1 MAAVAFGLALLVGLA
16 IDRTRSGR
24 GLRAIAED
32 RVGALVVGVPL
43 SRLLPLAFGLAGAV
57 AAVAAVAAAP
67 SAPVSVETGTL
78 LGVKGLAAAL
88 LVRFGPP
95 LWAFAAG
102 AALGLLEAAIANVH
116 VGGVELGPEYS
127 QVLPLL
133 LVLVALALRP
143 PREALEE
150 VE

>member
-1 MAAVAFGLALLVGLA
+1 M
-16 IDRTRSGR
+16 
-24 GLRAIAED
+24 
-32 RVGALVVGVPL
+32 
-43 SRLLPLAFGLAGAV
+43 
-57 AAVAAVAAAP
+57 
-67 SAPVSVETGTL
+67 
-78 LGVKGLAAAL
+78 
-88 LVRFGPP
+88 
-95 LWAFAAG
+95 
-102 AALGLLEAAIANVH
+102 H

>member
-1 MAAVAFGLALLVGLA
+1 MLPPTGYAIGTPHAPDPDTVEIVRDDLTDAAG
-16 IDRTRSGR
+16 IRR
-24 GLRAIAED
+24 RAATW
-32 RVGALVVGVPL
+32 RWV
-43 SRLLPLAFGLAGAV
+43 
-57 AAVAAVAAAP
+57 
-67 SAPVSVETGTL
+67 VSV
-78 LGVKGLAAAL
+78 VVAAAL

-102 AALGLLEAAIANVH
+102 AGLGLLEAAIANVH